1 MRLVL
6 HWLPPS
12 RYYTKWDAW
21 IKYMYPM
28 RFAKGVYATVF
39 KVLKYTKQQI
49 KKKNKK
55 KGQNTLSKKVLY

>member
-1 MRLVL
+1 MRPVL

-28 RFAKGVYATVF
+28 RFAKGVCATVF
-39 KVLKYTKQQI
+39 KVLKYTKQNSRYI
-49 KKKNKK
+49 K